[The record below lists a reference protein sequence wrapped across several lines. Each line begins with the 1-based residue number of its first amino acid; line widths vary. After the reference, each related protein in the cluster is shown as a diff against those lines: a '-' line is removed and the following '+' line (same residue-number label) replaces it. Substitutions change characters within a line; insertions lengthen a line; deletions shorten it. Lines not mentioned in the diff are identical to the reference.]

1 MLHTRKVG
9 RSTLGVR
16 EGSRSTLQHGRPRAR
31 SGYDTCYVVVA
42 FATRGRDEVA
52 LGTFDSLRA
61 ATLYVDSYRPQYG
74 LITRG

>member
-1 MLHTRKVG
+1 MLYTRKVG

-16 EGSRSTLQHGRPRAR
+16 EGTRSTLQHGRPRAR
-31 SGYDTCYVVVA
+31 SGYDAVYVVVA
-42 FATRGRDEVA
+42 FATQGRDEVA

-61 ATLYVDSYRPQYG
+61 ATMYVDCYSPKFG